1 MVPMLDDFLI
11 VVPRKEGETDE
22 AVISRGEQEG
32 QKFDSLLDSLN
43 LPKAPEKDQQAA
55 FTTI

>member
-22 AVISRGEQEG
+22 AVISHGEQEG
-32 QKFDSLLDSLN
+32 QKFDSLLHSLN
-43 LPKAPEKDQQAA
+43 LPKAPEKDQEAA
-55 FTTI
+55 YTTI

>member
-32 QKFDSLLDSLN
+32 QKFDSLLDNLN
-43 LPKAPEKDQQAA
+43 LLKAPEKDQQAA